1 LNSKAFDTGISSLL
15 LGRETHYII
24 SSAQI
29 SGAVQTTYKS
39 KLSDEACRKR
49 IWQNVFG
56 VSKKQSSLYDELVSA
71 IHIPVKFH
79 LDAEISSE
87 RLSVDDKILRRLQ
100 GNISD
105 LITFNTS
112 LIDQEPWEKISA
124 VKISDDQK
132 LAEVSLL

>member
-1 LNSKAFDTGISSLL
+1 M
-15 LGRETHYII
+15 
-24 SSAQI
+24 
-29 SGAVQTTYKS
+29 
-39 KLSDEACRKR
+39 
-49 IWQNVFG
+49 FG